1 MDRRKQFI
9 HDSDAITDGN
19 HRWHGAAPNF
29 SSSDVIKIID
39 ATLLF
44 IIALMNIDDPSSN
57 SIDPSA
63 WDRKYLIA
71 ASVSWFDF
79 DWIIIGINLNML
91 ISSITHAVNQL
102 GAVAVSNVLVI
113 SIINIIEINGV

>member
-1 MDRRKQFI
+1 
-9 HDSDAITDGN
+9 
-19 HRWHGAAPNF
+19 
-29 SSSDVIKIID
+29 
-39 ATLLF
+39 
-44 IIALMNIDDPSSN
+44 MNIDDPSSN

-63 WDRKYLIA
+63 CDKKYLIA

-91 ISSITHAVNQL
+91 ISSITHAVSQL

-113 SIINIIEINGV
+113 SIINIIEMNGV